1 MAKTLIMTA
10 TALMVLA
17 AILWMWRVEAQSSHR
32 VPSSPSLT
40 ALEPTSPPAEQ
51 ENPRDGQENI
61 APSAPEEGSPTDWPE
76 NIAPPAR
83 LVIPRNSSL
92 SELVELYYNSYE
104 AGGISWPVAGKF
116 KKALVGRLASE
127 NGIQDS
133 DAVLPAGTS
142 ISLPRIY
149 IVRDGDNLT
158 RIAKAVYGDGTRWKE
173 IHKANKG
180 LIQDYNRLKT
190 GWVLIIP

>member
-17 AILWMWRVEAQSSHR
+17 AILWMWRVEAQSSGQAH
-32 VPSSPSLT
+32 SLT
-40 ALEPTSPPAEQ
+40 MLEETET
-51 ENPRDGQENI
+51 ENPPSWPEKI
-61 APSAPEEGSPTDWPE
+61 APSAPEEGSPPRWPE

-83 LVIPRNSSL
+83 LVIPCDSSL
-92 SELVELYYNSYE
+92 AELVGMYYNSYE
-104 AGGISWPVAGKF
+104 ADGISYPVAGKF

-133 DAVLPAGTS
+133 DAVLPAGMS
-142 ISLPRIY
+142 LSLPRIY
-149 IVRDGDNLT
+149 VVRDYDNLT
-158 RIAKAVYGDGTRWKE
+158 KIAKAVYADGTRWKE
-173 IHKANKG
+173 IYHANKG
-180 LIQDYNRLKT
+180 LISDPNRLKT

>member
-17 AILWMWRVEAQSSHR
+17 AILWMWRVEAQSSAQA
-32 VPSSPSLT
+32 PPLT
-40 ALEPTSPPAEQ
+40 ALEGTET
-51 ENPRDGQENI
+51 ENPPSWPENI
-61 APSAPEEGSPTDWPE
+61 APSAPEEGSPPSWPE
-76 NIAPPAR
+76 NVTPPAR
-83 LVIPRNSSL
+83 LVIPRDSSL
-92 SELVELYYNSYE
+92 SELVGMYYNSYE
-104 AGGISWPVAGKF
+104 AGGISYPVSEKF
-116 KKALVGRLASE
+116 KKALVGRLAAE
-127 NGIQDS
+127 NGVRDS
-133 DAVLPAGTS
+133 DSVLRAGMS

-158 RIAKAVYGDGTRWKE
+158 KIANAVYGDGTRWKE

-180 LIQDYNRLKT
+180 LISDYNRLKT